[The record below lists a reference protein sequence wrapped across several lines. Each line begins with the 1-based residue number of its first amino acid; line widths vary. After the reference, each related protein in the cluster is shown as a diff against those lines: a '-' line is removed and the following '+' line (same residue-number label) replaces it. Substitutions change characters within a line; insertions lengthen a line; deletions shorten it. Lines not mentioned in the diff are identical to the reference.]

1 VKAPKR
7 YFPIPY
13 LIIGTVAVGHIIS
26 HLVRTREAGLAW
38 IGALIAIV
46 PLVSFMLSLA
56 VVKRARTLR
65 NQYPILALAV
75 IGTVLSFIGF
85 ESPPSW
91 YALFLGLIP
100 SFVYVFWY
108 SKWAPL
114 CPRSTC
120 AARVRSGQ
128 RHADGGDHRSES
140 PDHIRR
146 FDGQLPGPA
155 APEHLS
161 RRPRRRGLKKAA
173 CWPGR
178 AGGRLLHFRP

>member
-1 VKAPKR
+1 MKAPKR

-108 SKWAPL
+108 SVL
-114 CPRSTC
+114 DRSVSTVLEVG
-120 AARVRSGQ
+120 ATLPEIDLRRSGTK
-128 RHADGGDHRSES
+128 RTASC
-140 PDHIRR
+140 RR
-146 FDGQLPGPA
+146 
-155 APEHLS
+155 
-161 RRPRRRGLKKAA
+161 
-173 CWPGR
+173 W
-178 AGGRLLHFRP
+178 